1 MSEAPR
7 NAPFLLTKADAF
19 ITWAQK
25 NSLWPFGSGL
35 ACCAIE
41 MIATAAARYDIARF
55 GMELFRAS
63 PRQADLFIVA
73 GTVTNKMA
81 PVLRRLWEQMP
92 DPKWAMAMG
101 NCAIGGGPFP
111 TYSVLQ
117 GVDKII
123 PVDVYVAGCPPDA
136 PGPHPRPDDPP
147 GEDRPQPSD
156 QGDPRSRCPKT
167 PLTAPSSARPWR
179 PSPGASPAPSSRA
192 PSSRTSS
199 RSASRRRPCA
209 SVLRFLKDERGLQRA
224 RGHRRLRQPR
234 RGRRRAARFTVLYQL
249 CRFPGALRLAAG
261 RRRRA
266 RAGAWLRPSP
276 STAPPTGPSAKS
288 STCSASASTGTPTCA
303 ASTCPTIS
311 RAIRCARTFRSPGG
325 TGGA

>member
-1 MSEAPR
+1 MSEALEKP
-7 NAPFLLTKADAF
+7 PFLLTKADLF

-81 PVLRRLWEQMP
+81 PVIRRLWDQMP

-111 TYSVLQ
+111 TYAVLQ

-123 PVDVYVAGCPPDA
+123 PVDVYVAGCPPTPQGLLHGLMTLQEKIARSHPTKEILDPDA
-136 PGPHPRPDDPP
+136 R
-147 GEDRPQPSD
+147 
-156 QGDPRSRCPKT
+156 
-167 PLTAPSSARPWR
+167 
-179 PSPGASPAPSSRA
+179 
-192 PSSRTSS
+192 RT
-199 RSASRRRPCA
+199 
-209 SVLRFLKDERGLQRA
+209 
-224 RGHRRLRQPR
+224 
-234 RGRRRAARFTVLYQL
+234 T
-249 CRFPGALRLAAG
+249 
-261 RRRRA
+261 
-266 RAGAWLRPSP
+266 
-276 STAPPTGPSAKS
+276 
-288 STCSASASTGTPTCA
+288 
-303 ASTCPTIS
+303 
-311 RAIRCARTFRSPGG
+311 
-325 TGGA
+325 

>member
-1 MSEAPR
+1 MSEPLER
-7 NAPFLLTKADAF
+7 PPFLLTKADLF

-81 PVLRRLWEQMP
+81 PVVRRLWEQMP

-111 TYSVLQ
+111 TYAVLQ

-123 PVDVYVAGCPPDA
+123 PVDVYVAGCPPTPQGLIHGLMTLQEKIARSHPTKEILDPDA
-136 PGPHPRPDDPP
+136 
-147 GEDRPQPSD
+147 
-156 QGDPRSRCPKT
+156 
-167 PLTAPSSARPWR
+167 
-179 PSPGASPAPSSRA
+179 
-192 PSSRTSS
+192 
-199 RSASRRRPCA
+199 RRP
-209 SVLRFLKDERGLQRA
+209 
-224 RGHRRLRQPR
+224 
-234 RGRRRAARFTVLYQL
+234 T
-249 CRFPGALRLAAG
+249 
-261 RRRRA
+261 
-266 RAGAWLRPSP
+266 
-276 STAPPTGPSAKS
+276 
-288 STCSASASTGTPTCA
+288 
-303 ASTCPTIS
+303 
-311 RAIRCARTFRSPGG
+311 
-325 TGGA
+325 

>member
-1 MSEAPR
+1 MSEPLER
-7 NAPFLLTKADAF
+7 PPFLLTKADLF

-81 PVLRRLWEQMP
+81 PVIRRLWEQMP

-111 TYSVLQ
+111 TYAVLQ

-123 PVDVYVAGCPPDA
+123 PVDVYVAGCPPTPQGLIHGLMTLQEKIARSHPTKEILDPDA
-136 PGPHPRPDDPP
+136 R
-147 GEDRPQPSD
+147 
-156 QGDPRSRCPKT
+156 
-167 PLTAPSSARPWR
+167 
-179 PSPGASPAPSSRA
+179 
-192 PSSRTSS
+192 RT
-199 RSASRRRPCA
+199 
-209 SVLRFLKDERGLQRA
+209 
-224 RGHRRLRQPR
+224 
-234 RGRRRAARFTVLYQL
+234 T
-249 CRFPGALRLAAG
+249 
-261 RRRRA
+261 
-266 RAGAWLRPSP
+266 
-276 STAPPTGPSAKS
+276 
-288 STCSASASTGTPTCA
+288 
-303 ASTCPTIS
+303 
-311 RAIRCARTFRSPGG
+311 
-325 TGGA
+325 